1 MLGTAGSCVEQTV
14 GMPTATSPSEGGWW
28 AGWAPLEVPLSLGSF
43 TEMQC
48 MHCRLGSSED
58 KLRVWWRGRPGRHA
72 GWGCSHLWTET
83 GYE

>member
-1 MLGTAGSCVEQTV
+1 M
-14 GMPTATSPSEGGWW
+14 
-28 AGWAPLEVPLSLGSF
+28 PLSLGSF